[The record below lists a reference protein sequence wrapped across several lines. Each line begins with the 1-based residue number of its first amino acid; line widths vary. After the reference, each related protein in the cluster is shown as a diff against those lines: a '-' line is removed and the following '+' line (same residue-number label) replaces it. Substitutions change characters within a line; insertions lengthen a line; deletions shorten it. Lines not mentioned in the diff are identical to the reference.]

1 MGPMTIDNIDDGLHV
16 IDVENDQEKSELQS
30 IIDKLLIEK
39 CILQKDIDKLV
50 ELQVENQILKSEKR
64 LLEDKIKTFEEMQL
78 ENQTLKSEKQYMERK
93 LEEKE
98 KKFQE
103 LSLHC
108 AQLQSTI
115 LNSKENEGDHP
126 EVEYDTYK
134 IQVPGLEM
142 TNGANDDYDQED
154 SSSAY

>member
-1 MGPMTIDNIDDGLHV
+1 
-16 IDVENDQEKSELQS
+16 
-30 IIDKLLIEK
+30 
-39 CILQKDIDKLV
+39 
-50 ELQVENQILKSEKR
+50 
-64 LLEDKIKTFEEMQL
+64 
-78 ENQTLKSEKQYMERK
+78 MERQ

-98 KKFQE
+98 KEFQD

-154 SSSAY
+154 SSSAYIESNQDINNLLLANQDEDVYVENNGANIKNTTSGATTITTTEEFSKKTTKYFENNAIDFTEKTKCCCC